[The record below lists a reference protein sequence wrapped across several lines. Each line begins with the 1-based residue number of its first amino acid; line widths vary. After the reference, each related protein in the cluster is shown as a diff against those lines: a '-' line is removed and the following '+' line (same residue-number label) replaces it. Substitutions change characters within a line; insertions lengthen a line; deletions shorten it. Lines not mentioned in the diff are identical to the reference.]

1 MQVQPEYAL
10 DTQIGVK
17 MQSCELVTFVTAVAC
32 TMSQCYSEDELAVIA
47 AVFSQLGDTLA
58 TILAQEQLCS
68 NDKTSDTVPA
78 PLV

>member
-1 MQVQPEYAL
+1 
-10 DTQIGVK
+10 

-47 AVFSQLGDTLA
+47 AVFTQLGDTLT

-68 NDKTSDTVPA
+68 DDKASNKSTA
-78 PLV
+78 PLT